1 MVGIDAYRDPVP
13 PLRGCVADVER
24 VGRLLERR
32 ATAVGD
38 AFELMTLTDG
48 AATRRAV
55 IEAFRA
61 HLATAGPQDTALF
74 YYSGHGSQER
84 ARPQPVTA
92 GPDTPDTLT
101 VLDVLDLVNETIV
114 LVDSR
119 DDGAHDL
126 ADTELAQLVG
136 EVSAHA
142 GHTLVVLDC
151 CHSASELRSLDEHR
165 TRVRRAPADDRART
179 PESYLVRTRTAG
191 TTAVGTPAAGT
202 PSIGRSSGDGPT
214 GEAAA
219 GPADLLNPD
228 SGSYVLL
235 AACRSDQTAKEV
247 RIDGADRGAFSAALE
262 TALAVIGGQPTY
274 LELQRWVSAAL
285 RNLVADQS
293 PVLEA
298 PTASDTRQPF
308 LGGIAAPDEPLLT
321 AAYVAQRGWVL
332 DAGRMHGLAPGTSDA
347 PATVALHRLGS
358 IGGSVGGSVTT
369 ALVLDITAT
378 TSMLD
383 PVDPA
388 SLDRGETYRAVVVSV
403 GQPQAVV
410 AVLGTGA
417 DAQAVRAVLAD
428 SAVVRIAPGDD
439 GDIVVD
445 CTGPGIQ
452 VNRIG
457 GNRPLAAEGDARDAD
472 AVDRIALVCEHIGRW
487 VGLAERRN
495 PTSRL
500 RPEQVTLDVFDRA
513 GDPISSADGILE
525 VRYTGPDDE
534 DGPIIAVEYANL
546 SPRPLYCAV
555 LVLTESYGIECLTI
569 GGSVLLHPGA
579 SARVADEDGRPRL
592 RTFVSRGRDRTTD
605 LLKLLVSTEPF
616 DAQSMTQEEL
626 EPPAPGQGLRR
637 GFSRPSRVPAD
648 GQDWTTREALV
659 TTVRPG
665 GEITA

>member
-1 MVGIDAYRDPVP
+1 MVGIDEYRAPVP
-13 PLRGCVADVER
+13 ALRGCVADVER

-32 ATAVGD
+32 AAAAGD
-38 AFELMTLTDG
+38 AFELMTLTNG

-55 IEAFRA
+55 IEAFRS

-84 ARPQPVTA
+84 ALPQHLTARPD
-92 GPDTPDTLT
+92 G
-101 VLDVLDLVNETIV
+101 VNETIV

-119 DDGAHDL
+119 DDGTRDL
-126 ADTELAQLVG
+126 ADIELAQLVG

-151 CHSASELRSLDEHR
+151 CHSGSELRSLDERR
-165 TRVRRAPADDRART
+165 TRVRRAPEDERT
-179 PESYLVRTRTAG
+179 RSAESYLVGGSRAG
-191 TTAVGTPAAGT
+191 TSTVGAL
-202 PSIGRSSGDGPT
+202 SIGRSSGNGP
-214 GEAAA
+214 GGDASEV
-219 GPADLLNPD
+219 PADLLNPD
-228 SGSYVLL
+228 SGSYVLV

-285 RNLVADQS
+285 RTLVADQS

-298 PTASDTRQPF
+298 PTPSDARKPF

-321 AAYVAQRGWVL
+321 AAFVPQRGWVL
-332 DAGRMHGLAPGTSDA
+332 DAGRMHGLAPGTPDA

-369 ALVLDITAT
+369 ALVLGIAAT
-378 TSMLD
+378 SSMLE

-388 SLDRGETYRAVVVSV
+388 ALDRGETYRAVVISL

-417 DAQAVRAVLAD
+417 NAQAVRAALAD
-428 SAVVRIAPGDD
+428 SAVVGLAAGDD
-439 GDIVVD
+439 GDVVVD
-445 CTGPGIQ
+445 CTGPVIQ
-452 VNRIG
+452 INRSG
-457 GNRPLAAEGDARDAD
+457 ADRPLAAEGDANDAD

-487 VGLAERRN
+487 VGLANRRN

-500 RPEQVTLDVFDRA
+500 RTEQVTLDVFDRA
-513 GDPISSADGILE
+513 GDPIASTDGVLE
-525 VRYTGPDDE
+525 VVYTGPDDE
-534 DGPIIAVEYANL
+534 DGPIISVEYANR
-546 SPRPLYCAV
+546 SQVPLHCAV
-555 LVLTESYGIECLTI
+555 LVLTETYGIECLTV
-569 GGSVLLHPGA
+569 GGSVVLDRGA
-579 SARVADEDGRPRL
+579 SARVTDEDGRPRL
-592 RTFVSRGRDRTTD
+592 RTFVTRGRDRTTD

-626 EPPAPGQGLRR
+626 APPAPGQGLSRGISRR
-637 GFSRPSRVPAD
+637 SQVPAA
-648 GQDWTTREALV
+648 GQDWTTREVLV
-659 TTVRPG
+659 TTVRPHR
-665 GEITA
+665 